1 MAAACYVSGRLTFLS
16 CFVFFF
22 FFFRISSFCFF
33 AHATDTLTQGQS
45 ITDGQTLVSAG
56 NIFELRFFSP
66 GNSSHGRYVGIL
78 YHSSISATQTVVW
91 VANREAPITGSGGR
105 LMVTS
110 DGDLVVLDGAGGSV
124 WSTNSSAAP
133 SNSSTTLQLLDT
145 GNLVLQDG
153 GGGTLWQS
161 FDHPTHTFLPG
172 MKLSLNTTTGKAL
185 LFTSW
190 KSPDDPSAG
199 NYTLGLDPNGSAQ
212 IFIWDRGV
220 PRWRS
225 GQWNGHRFI
234 GTVMR
239 SLYIYGFDYETDESQ
254 GIAYY
259 TYTPHN
265 ASLVRFVMEW
275 DGMER
280 TFMQV
285 QETRQ
290 WEIVWGQPINQCEVY
305 GMCGVYGT
313 CSDDGTTT
321 TCSCLRGFEP
331 RSSTEWSDGNWT
343 SGCARKTPLLCQLNS
358 SSNEDGFFTLPGAKL
373 PDHSD
378 WASTIGS
385 ESGCQEACSSNCS
398 CRAYAYAASDIG
410 CLLWGHDLI
419 DIYQFEFPQDGY
431 DLHVKLAASDL
442 DAASDKT
449 KLRVIVAV
457 GCALGLLLAII
468 ICFFLWWKYGSRAKV
483 SWKKKRQ
490 QENTVLHPS
499 GEVVSEFSS
508 IYGEE
513 TQEGKASEPLFTFDC
528 IATATGYFSDSNK
541 LGEGGFG
548 HVYKGTLP
556 GGQEVAVKRLSRS
569 SGQGLEEFKNEVIL
583 IAKLQHRN
591 LVKLLGCCIQGEEK
605 ILIYEYLPN
614 KSLDAIIFDTSKKE
628 LLDWKKRFNII
639 EGIARGLLYL
649 HRDSRLRIVH
659 RDLKAS
665 NVLLDENMNPKISDF
680 GMARIFGADENQ
692 GNTNRVVG
700 TFGYMSPEY
709 AMEGLFSVRSDV
721 YSFGILVLE
730 ILTARRNSS
739 FHRMENAVN
748 IVGYAWQLWNEDRAV
763 ELIDPTIRSASMMSQ
778 ALRCVHIAL
787 LCVQD
792 RASDRPDIDAVIRMM
807 GSGSG
812 PLPMPRQP
820 MFVAVGSPDVTETKI
835 ANKYESF
842 STYDVT
848 ITMVQ
853 GR

>member
-1 MAAACYVSGRLTFLS
+1 MAVACYVSRSLAFLS

-22 FFFRISSFCFF
+22 FFLISSFCFF

-45 ITDGQTLVSAG
+45 LTDGRTLVSSG

-66 GNSSHGRYVGIL
+66 GNSNQSRYVGIM
-78 YHSSISATQTVVW
+78 YHPNISATQTVVW
-91 VANREAPITGSGGR
+91 VANREAPITGSGGS
-105 LMVTS
+105 LMVTN

-124 WSTNSSAAP
+124 WSTNSSATA
-133 SNSSTTLQLLDT
+133 SNNSTTLQLLDT

-172 MKLSLNTTTGKAL
+172 MKVSLNTTTGKAL

-199 NYTLGLDPNGSAQ
+199 NYSMGLDPNGSAQ

-254 GIAYY
+254 GTAYY

-275 DGMER
+275 DGMET

-285 QETRQ
+285 QETRG
-290 WEIVWGQPINQCEVY
+290 WETVWVQPVNQCEVY
-305 GMCGVYGT
+305 GKCGVYGT

-321 TCSCLRGFEP
+321 TCGCLQGFEP
-331 RSSTEWSDGNWT
+331 RSSAEWGVSNWT
-343 SGCARKTPLLCQLNS
+343 GGCVRKTPLDCRLNS
-358 SSNEDGFFTLPGAKL
+358 SSNENGFFTLPGVKL

-385 ESGCQEACSSNCS
+385 ESGCREACLSNCS

-410 CLLWGHDLI
+410 CLSWGHDLI

-442 DAASDKT
+442 DASSNKT
-449 KLRVIVAV
+449 KLRVIVAAV

-468 ICFFLWWKYGSRAKV
+468 CYFLWWKYSSRAK
-483 SWKKKRQ
+483 
-490 QENTVLHPS
+490 
-499 GEVVSEFSS
+499 GE
-508 IYGEE
+508 
-513 TQEGKASEPLFTFDC
+513 
-528 IATATGYFSDSNK
+528 
-541 LGEGGFG
+541 
-548 HVYKGTLP
+548 GTLP
-556 GGQEVAVKRLSRS
+556 SGQEVAVKRLSRS

-614 KSLDAIIFDTSKKE
+614 KSLDAIIFGMTTCGLHLLFFIVPREKKKKTKKE
-628 LLDWKKRFNII
+628 SLTWMDDSYRNI
-639 EGIARGLLYL
+639 EERAAGLEETLQH
-649 HRDSRLRIVH
+649 HRRDCSWPSLSSQGFQAAH
-659 RDLKAS
+659 RS
-665 NVLLDENMNPKISDF
+665 P
-680 GMARIFGADENQ
+680 
-692 GNTNRVVG
+692 
-700 TFGYMSPEY
+700 GYMSPEY

-730 ILTARRNSS
+730 IMTGRRNSS
-739 FHRMENAVN
+739 FHRMKNAVN
-748 IVGYAWQLWNEDRAV
+748 IVGYAWQQWNEDKAV
-763 ELIDPTIRSASMMSQ
+763 ELIDPTIRSASMISQ

-812 PLPMPRQP
+812 PLPMPKQP
-820 MFVAVGSPDVTETKI
+820 MFVAVGSADVTETMI

>member
-1 MAAACYVSGRLTFLS
+1 MFLKIFCLRLWFLISTMMIRGKGLRLSSSKQAQQKMAAACYVSGRLTFLS

-22 FFFRISSFCFF
+22 FFLSSSFCFF

-45 ITDGQTLVSAG
+45 ITDGQTLV
-56 NIFELRFFSP
+56 
-66 GNSSHGRYVGIL
+66 
-78 YHSSISATQTVVW
+78 ISATQTVVW

-199 NYTLGLDPNGSAQ
+199 NYT
-212 IFIWDRGV
+212 
-220 PRWRS
+220 S

-234 GTVMR
+234 GT
-239 SLYIYGFDYETDESQ
+239 
-254 GIAYY
+254 
-259 TYTPHN
+259 
-265 ASLVRFVMEW
+265 
-275 DGMER
+275 
-280 TFMQV
+280 
-285 QETRQ
+285 
-290 WEIVWGQPINQCEVY
+290 CEVY

-331 RSSTEWSDGNWT
+331 R
-343 SGCARKTPLLCQLNS
+343 
-358 SSNEDGFFTLPGAKL
+358 SNEDGFFTLPGAKL

-442 DAASDKT
+442 GKNAIHHYHSIKAKHASRKERLIQLLCSNILDSYTSFMFICNLLWFIQSSFSRHDSGKHQ
-449 KLRVIVAV
+449 RVL
-457 GCALGLLLAII
+457 C
-468 ICFFLWWKYGSRAKV
+468 C
-483 SWKKKRQ
+483 KRQ
-490 QENTVLHPS
+490 DQVEGNS
-499 GEVVSEFSS
+499 GGRMCTGVTACHHHMFLLVVEVRFKSKS

-665 NVLLDENMNPKISDF
+665 NILLDENMNPKISDF

-820 MFVAVGSPDVTETKI
+820 MFVAVGSTDVTETKI